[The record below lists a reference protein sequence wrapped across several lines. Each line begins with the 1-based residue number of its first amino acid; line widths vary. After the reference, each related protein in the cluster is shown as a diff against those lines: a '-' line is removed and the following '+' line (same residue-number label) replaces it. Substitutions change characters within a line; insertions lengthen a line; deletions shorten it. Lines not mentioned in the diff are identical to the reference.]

1 MASTV
6 GRYDGVVVS
15 GSGQRVSAV
24 GGTRATNA
32 LAFDPVAEAAR
43 QWRAHGWTAA
53 AGGMAAVTSVMRAQQ
68 IYLARVEQVLRP
80 HGLTFSRYEV
90 LMVLVFSRTGA
101 MPLSRLGARLQVHPS
116 SLTNAIDRLEAQ
128 QLVLRRPHPG
138 DRRTT
143 LAELTEAGRA
153 LALAATEDLNGQ
165 VFERPGLSGDQSQA
179 LVAVLTALREDAGDF

>member
-1 MASTV
+1 M
-6 GRYDGVVVS
+6 S
-15 GSGQRVSAV
+15 GSSRQTGAT

-43 QWRAHGWTAA
+43 QWQAHGWTAA

-80 HGLTFSRYEV
+80 HELTFSRYEV

-116 SLTNAIDRLEAQ
+116 SLTNAIDRLELQ
-128 QLVLRRPHPG
+128 QLVVRRPHPG

-143 LAELTEAGRA
+143 LAEITDAGRE
-153 LALAATEDLNGQ
+153 LALAATDDLNRQ
-165 VFERPGLSGDQSQA
+165 VFERPGLSEVQAPA